1 MIVRRSDCY
10 GAGYGAVGPG
20 SRGITKPAA
29 CLVRTAMR
37 LKLAAT
43 SALAAVVLVMALFA
57 ERRTRPTLADEHG
70 D

>member
-1 MIVRRSDCY
+1 
-10 GAGYGAVGPG
+10 
-20 SRGITKPAA
+20 
-29 CLVRTAMR
+29 MR